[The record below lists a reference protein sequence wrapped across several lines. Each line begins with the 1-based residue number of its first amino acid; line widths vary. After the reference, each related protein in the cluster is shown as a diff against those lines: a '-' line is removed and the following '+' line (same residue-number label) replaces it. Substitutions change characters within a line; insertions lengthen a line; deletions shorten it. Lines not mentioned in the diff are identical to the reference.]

1 MRPLQLVLIACLVAA
16 PAWGVDDTA
25 AKQQFAEKAS
35 MANMFEIEAAKI
47 EIANGRAIDA
57 KQFARDMLR
66 DHGKVG
72 PLLTDAAKQD
82 GVTISGSL
90 DAEYQQKL
98 EALRKSDVSNLDQ
111 AYLSTQVTA
120 HQQTYELVKA
130 YSRVGPAGNLKNTA
144 AKILPDLNMHLTRVQ
159 GIANK

>member
-1 MRPLQLVLIACLVAA
+1 LGLIACLGAV
-16 PAWGVDDTA
+16 PAWGADDIA
-25 AKQQFAEKAS
+25 AKQQFAEKAA

-66 DHGKVG
+66 DHGRAG

-90 DAEYQQKL
+90 DGEYQRKL
-98 EALRKSDVSNLDQ
+98 DALRKSDVSNLDQ

-120 HQQTYELVKA
+120 HQQTYALVEA
-130 YSRVGPAGNLKNTA
+130 YAKDGPNGNLKNTA
-144 AKILPDLNMHLTRVQ
+144 AKILPDLHMHLTRVQ
-159 GIANK
+159 GMANK